1 MRQDKNTSEI
11 FDSATICFTE
21 FDGFNVVA
29 RACCDPLQCRLQVF
43 DLLNTMYKTYD
54 SRIDNIDVYKVETN
68 NDTYMVASGL
78 PERNR
83 NRHVVEIANLCIEL
97 MFINSRIMNLH
108 NQSLRLKVMIGI
120 HSVPVTA
127 GVVGS
132 RMPRYC
138 LFGDTITNELRDK
151 DAS

>member
-1 MRQDKNTSEI
+1 
-11 FDSATICFTE
+11 
-21 FDGFNVVA
+21 
-29 RACCDPLQCRLQVF
+29 
-43 DLLNTMYKTYD
+43 MYKTYD

-108 NQSLRLKVMIGI
+108 NQSLRLKVKIGI
-120 HSVPVTA
+120 HSGPVTA

-132 RMPRYC
+132 RMPR
-138 LFGDTITNELRDK
+138 
-151 DAS
+151 

>member
-1 MRQDKNTSEI
+1 
-11 FDSATICFTE
+11 
-21 FDGFNVVA
+21 
-29 RACCDPLQCRLQVF
+29 
-43 DLLNTMYKTYD
+43 MYKTYD